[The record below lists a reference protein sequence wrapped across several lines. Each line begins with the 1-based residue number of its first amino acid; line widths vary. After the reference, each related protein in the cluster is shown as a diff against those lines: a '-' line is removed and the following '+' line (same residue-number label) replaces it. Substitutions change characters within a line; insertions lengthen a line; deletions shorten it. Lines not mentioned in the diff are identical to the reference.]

1 MANRNDQD
9 GDDGVTQVDVDAL
22 EKCPQVLDGLKSYI
36 EQKLIPSMAKLHVSQ
51 KEMQG
56 DHAITEVV
64 FGGFDGGHE
73 VGAKHEAYYQAV
85 LASYRDIAKS
95 LQDAADGTRQ
105 IVEKYKT
112 AEERNRA
119 SAADIERIYA
129 AGGTSVGTGGS
140 STSTA
145 DPAGAYN

>member
-1 MANRNDQD
+1 M
-9 GDDGVTQVDVDAL
+9 TQVDVDAL

-51 KEMQG
+51 TGKRG
-56 DHAITEVV
+56 DHAINEVI

-73 VGAKHEAYYQAV
+73 VGAKHQDYYQAV

-95 LQDAADGTRQ
+95 LQDAADGTRH

-112 AEERNRA
+112 AEERNRS

-129 AGGTSVGTGGS
+129 AGGTSVGTGGG
-140 STSTA
+140 TSTA
-145 DPAGAYN
+145 DSTGAYN